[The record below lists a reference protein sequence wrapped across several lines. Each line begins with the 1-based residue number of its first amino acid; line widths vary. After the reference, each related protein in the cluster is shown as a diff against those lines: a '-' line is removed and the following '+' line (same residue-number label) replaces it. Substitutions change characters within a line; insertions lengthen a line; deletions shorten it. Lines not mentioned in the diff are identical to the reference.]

1 MATKKGIVITGVILA
16 AITAASFLVW
26 LIPQNIETKIII
38 SDFGV
43 HLDNVKEIHSTL
55 NNGINEEFK
64 NMLDKKITTQEY
76 TNLAEISSTQVNS
89 QIMQLVES
97 KAPEESHE
105 SYLNYIEALKVFNSE
120 IRETIVVATLVSEDK
135 QTTGEFRD
143 IVKKIDLLKKDSKS
157 LVDAS
162 DQARP

>member
-1 MATKKGIVITGVILA
+1 MITGVILA

-43 HLDNVKEIHSTL
+43 HLDNVKEIHSTI

-64 NMLDKKITTQEY
+64 NMLDKKITSQEY
-76 TNLAEISSTQVNS
+76 TNLAKISSTQVNS

-97 KAPEESHE
+97 KAPEKWHE

-143 IVKKIDLLKKDSKS
+143 IVKKIDLLQKDSKS
-157 LVDAS
+157 LIDAS

>member
-1 MATKKGIVITGVILA
+1 MITGIILA

-64 NMLDKKITTQEY
+64 NMLDKKITPQEY

-97 KAPEESHE
+97 KAPEEWHE
-105 SYLNYIEALKVFNSE
+105 SYLNYIEVLKIFNSE
-120 IRETIVVATLVSEDK
+120 IRETTVVAALVSEDK
-135 QTTGEFRD
+135 QTTTEFRD
-143 IVKKIDLLKKDSKS
+143 VIKKIDLLKKDSKS

>member
-1 MATKKGIVITGVILA
+1 MITGIILA
-16 AITAASFLVW
+16 AITAASFSVW

-64 NMLDKKITTQEY
+64 NMLDKKITPQEY

-97 KAPEESHE
+97 KAPEEWYE

-120 IRETIVVATLVSEDK
+120 IRETIVAATLISEDK
-135 QTTGEFRD
+135 TTFELRD
-143 IVKKIDLLKKDSKS
+143 VSKKIDLLKKDSKS

>member
-1 MATKKGIVITGVILA
+1 MITGIILA
-16 AITAASFLVW
+16 AITAASFSVW

-64 NMLDKKITTQEY
+64 NMLDKKITPQEY

-97 KAPEESHE
+97 KAPEEWYE

-120 IRETIVVATLVSEDK
+120 IRETIVAATLISEDK
-135 QTTGEFRD
+135 TTFELRD
-143 IVKKIDLLKKDSKS
+143 VSKKIDLLKKDSKS

-162 DQARP
+162 DQTRP

>member
-1 MATKKGIVITGVILA
+1 LATKKGIVITGVILA

-64 NMLDKKITTQEY
+64 NMLDKKITPQEY
-76 TNLAEISSTQVNS
+76 TNLAKISSTQVNS

-97 KAPEESHE
+97 KAPEKWHE
-105 SYLNYIEALKVFNSE
+105 SYLNYIEALKIFNSE

-162 DQARP
+162 DQTRP

>member
-1 MATKKGIVITGVILA
+1 LATKKGIVITGVILA

-64 NMLDKKITTQEY
+64 NMLDKKITPQEY
-76 TNLAEISSTQVNS
+76 TNLAKISSTQVNS

-97 KAPEESHE
+97 KAPEEWHE

-120 IRETIVVATLVSEDK
+120 IRETIVAATLISEDK
-135 QTTGEFRD
+135 TTFELRD
-143 IVKKIDLLKKDSKS
+143 VSKKIDLLKKDSKS

-162 DQARP
+162 DQTRP

>member
-1 MATKKGIVITGVILA
+1 MITGIILA

-97 KAPEESHE
+97 KAPEKWHE

>member
-1 MATKKGIVITGVILA
+1 MVILA

-64 NMLDKKITTQEY
+64 NMLDKKITPQEY

-97 KAPEESHE
+97 KAPEKWYE

-120 IRETIVVATLVSEDK
+120 IRETIVVAMLVSEDK
-135 QTTGEFRD
+135 QTTSEFRD

-157 LVDAS
+157 LIDAS